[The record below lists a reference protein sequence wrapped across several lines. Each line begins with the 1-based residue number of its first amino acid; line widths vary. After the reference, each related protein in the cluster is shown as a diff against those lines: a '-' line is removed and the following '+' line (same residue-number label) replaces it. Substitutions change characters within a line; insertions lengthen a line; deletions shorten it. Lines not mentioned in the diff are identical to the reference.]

1 MSFVFSCDAHI
12 QEPRMLFA
20 DGMPARFAAY
30 VPNAVRDDRSL
41 ALKVGDRI
49 VHKVAL
55 GEGSVGRD
63 PRGHSD
69 LGARLGDM
77 EKDGVDGELLFP
89 SLGLLVYF
97 IEDPEAEMHAARV
110 YNDWL
115 IAETAS
121 RRHIFVPSAILPA
134 RDLSNT
140 IEELHR
146 IAALGYTAAQL
157 PVASPGEVPLYND
170 ERWDP
175 VFALAAKL
183 GIVFTMHTGSGLT
196 KWVFERGPGAAI
208 INYTHQMNDA
218 INATMYLVSG
228 GVLDRNPD
236 AKVVFVESGASWLAA
251 AAERMDEIHDAHNF
265 YVRPKLG
272 RMPSQI
278 IRDQIKCTFQYDRAC
293 VMSRSVTGHEALV
306 WGADYPHTEG
316 TWPNS
321 QKVLKDLFEGVDIT
335 EREKADIVGGTA
347 ARLFR
352 LQRELPLVA

>member
-12 QEPRMLFA
+12 QEPRTLFA
-20 DGMPARFAAY
+20 DNMPAHLAAF
-30 VPNAVRDDRSL
+30 VPSAARDDRSIT
-41 ALKVGDRI
+41 LKVGDRI
-49 VHKVAL
+49 VHRVAL

-69 LGARLGDM
+69 LVARLADM
-77 EKDGVDGELLFP
+77 EKDGIDAELLFP
-89 SLGLLVYF
+89 TLGLLVYF
-97 IEDPEAEMHAARV
+97 IEDSEAEMVAARV

-115 IAETAS
+115 IAETAK
-121 RRHIFVPSAILPA
+121 RRDIYVPTALLPA

-140 IEELHR
+140 LEEINR
-146 IAALGYTAAQL
+146 IAALGYTAAML
-157 PVASPGEVPLYND
+157 PVASPGEIPLYND
-170 ERWDP
+170 PNWDP
-175 VFALAAKL
+175 IFAAAARL

-228 GVLDRNPD
+228 GVLDRNPG
-236 AKVVFVESGASWLAA
+236 ATVVFVESGASWLAGVS
-251 AAERMDEIHDAHNF
+251 ERMDEVHDAHNF
-265 YVRPKLG
+265 YVRPKLT

-278 IRDQIKCTFQYDRAC
+278 IREQIKCTFQYDRAC
-293 VMSRSVTGHEALV
+293 VMSRSVTGHEALM

-321 QKVLKDLFEGVDIT
+321 QKVLEDLFDCVEIS
-335 EREKADIVGGTA
+335 EREKSDIIGGTA

-352 LQRELPLVA
+352 LQRQFPGSA

>member
-12 QEPRMLFA
+12 QEPRTLFSEA
-20 DGMPARFAAY
+20 MPARLAAFI
-30 VPNAVRDDRSL
+30 PNARRDDRTL
-41 ALKVGDRI
+41 EFRIGDRI
-49 VHKVAL
+49 VHKVSL
-55 GEGSVGRD
+55 GEGGVGRD

-69 LGARLGDM
+69 LTARLSDM
-77 EKDGVDGELLFP
+77 EKDGIDAELLFP

-97 IEDPEAEMHAARV
+97 IEDPEAEMFAART

-115 IAETAS
+115 IAETAN
-121 RRHIFVPSAILPA
+121 RRDIYVPSAILPA

-140 IEELHR
+140 LEKLHR
-146 IAALGYTAAQL
+146 IAAHGYTAAML
-157 PVASPGEVPLYND
+157 PVASPGEVPPYND
-170 ERWDP
+170 PRWDP
-175 VFALAAKL
+175 VFAAAAAL
-183 GIVFTMHTGSGLT
+183 GVVFTMHTGSGLT

-218 INATMYLVSG
+218 INAAMYLVSG

-236 AKVVFVESGASWLAA
+236 TTVVFVESGASWLAGVS
-251 AAERMDEIHDAHNF
+251 ERMDEVHDAHNF
-265 YVRPKLG
+265 YVRPQLA

-293 VMSRSVTGHEALV
+293 VLSRVVTGHEALM

-321 QKVLKDLFEGVDIT
+321 QKVLQDLFADVDISD
-335 EREKADIVGGTA
+335 REKHDIIGGTA

-352 LQRELPLVA
+352 LQRDIPSVG